1 MAKRDLSAARAP
13 GGVAA
18 IIACCA
24 LALFEGF
31 DLQAAGVAA
40 PRLAPDLRLGPDVL
54 GWFFSVSTFG
64 LMIGAA
70 IGGRLSDRYG
80 RKRVL
85 AVSVIVF
92 GMLSIL
98 TGLAQ
103 NSEQL
108 LVARFL
114 TGVGL
119 GGALPNLIAI
129 VAESAGEARRS
140 RAVGFLYG
148 SMPCG
153 GALASLVS
161 VAGAAPSDWR
171 LIFYVGG
178 LTPLLILL
186 VAAPHL
192 PGATRAPIADTDVT
206 PRRSGFIEAA
216 FGEGRAVTTLLLWT
230 VFLLA
235 LLIMY
240 LLLSWL
246 PSLLIGRGLSRPDAG
261 LVQMAFNLAGAAGS
275 VAAGWMMDRRNLRSA
290 TIVGVFAAAAA
301 SVAVL
306 ANAPASLAMSLL
318 VGALLGATVSAVQSV
333 VYGMAPGFYPTR
345 LRGTG
350 VGAAV
355 VMGRLGSAIGPLLA
369 GALLATGRS
378 PAQVLL
384 TLLPILGLGGV
395 LCVWLANRPTAP
407 TEEVAGA

>member
-1 MAKRDLSAARAP
+1 MADHHPTTARAP
-13 GGVAA
+13 SGTAA

-40 PRLAPDLRLGPDVL
+40 PRLAPDLGLGPDVL

-64 LMIGAA
+64 LMLGAA
-70 IGGRLSDRYG
+70 LGGRLSDRYG
-80 RKRVL
+80 RKPVL
-85 AVSVIVF
+85 IASVAVF
-92 GMLSIL
+92 GLLSIL

-103 NSEQL
+103 TQEQL

-129 VAESAGEARRS
+129 VAESAGEARRA
-140 RAVGFLYG
+140 RAVGFLYAG
-148 SMPCG
+148 LPCG

-161 VAGAAPSDWR
+161 LAGADPSDWR
-171 LIFYVGG
+171 MIFYVGG
-178 LTPLLILL
+178 LGPLLILL

-192 PGATRAPIADTDVT
+192 PSGASSPLARLPEVT
-206 PRRSGFIEAA
+206 PRKSGFVEAA
-216 FGEGRAVTTLLLWT
+216 VGEGRALTTLLLWT

-261 LVQMAFNLAGAAGS
+261 LVQMAFNIAGAVGS
-275 VAAGWMMDRRNLRSA
+275 VTAGWLMDRRGWRIA
-290 TIVGVFAAAAA
+290 TVIGAFGAAAA

-306 ANAPASLAMSLL
+306 ASAPASLVVSLL
-318 VGALLGATVSAVQSV
+318 VGAALGATVSAVQSV
-333 VYGMAPGFYPTR
+333 VYGMAPTFYPAR

-384 TLLPILGLGGV
+384 TLLPVLALGGL
-395 LCVWLANRPTAP
+395 LCVWLATRPTAV
-407 TEEVAGA
+407 EV

>member
-1 MAKRDLSAARAP
+1 MVKGEASAVRAP
-13 GGVAA
+13 GGTAA

-40 PRLAPDLRLGPDVL
+40 PRLAPDLGLGPEAL
-54 GWFFSVSTFG
+54 GWFFSISTFG
-64 LMIGAA
+64 LMLGAA
-70 IGGRLSDRYG
+70 VGGRLSDRYG
-80 RKRVL
+80 RKPVL
-85 AVSVIVF
+85 VVSVVVF
-92 GMLSIL
+92 GILSAL

-103 NSEQL
+103 TQEHL

-129 VAESAGEARRS
+129 VAESAGEQRRS
-140 RAVGFLYG
+140 RAVGLLYAG
-148 SMPCG
+148 LPCG

-161 VAGAAPSDWR
+161 LAGAEPSDWR
-171 LIFYVGG
+171 MIFYVGG
-178 LTPLLILL
+178 LGPLLILL
-186 VAAPHL
+186 ATARHL
-192 PGATRAPIADTDVT
+192 PGATQPPTIAAPGLA
-206 PRRSGFIEAA
+206 PPKAGFVEAA
-216 FGEGRAVTTLLLWT
+216 VGEGRAITTLLLWT

-261 LVQMAFNLAGAAGS
+261 LVQIAFNLAGAAGS
-275 VAAGWMMDRRNLRSA
+275 VAAGWLMDQRGWRLA

-301 SVAVL
+301 SVLVL
-306 ANAPASLAMSLL
+306 ANAPVSLMISLL
-318 VGALLGATVSAVQSV
+318 VGAALGATVSGVQSV
-333 VYGMAPGFYPTR
+333 VYGLAPGFYPRR

-355 VMGRLGSAIGPLLA
+355 VMGRLGSALGPLLA

-384 TLLPILGLGGV
+384 TLLPVLALGAV
-395 LCVWLANRPTAP
+395 LCVWLANRPLALGDET
-407 TEEVAGA
+407 

>member
-1 MAKRDLSAARAP
+1 LADHDSSTARAP
-13 GGVAA
+13 GGTAA

-40 PRLAPDLRLGPDVL
+40 PRLAPDLGLGPDVL

-64 LMIGAA
+64 LMLDAA
-70 IGGRLSDRYG
+70 VGGRLSDRYG
-80 RKRVL
+80 RKPVL
-85 AVSVIVF
+85 VASVIVF
-92 GMLSIL
+92 GVLSLL

-103 NSEQL
+103 TQEQL
-108 LVARFL
+108 LAARFL

-129 VAESAGEARRS
+129 VAESAGEARRG
-140 RAVGFLYG
+140 RAVGFLYAG
-148 SMPCG
+148 LPCG
-153 GALASLVS
+153 GALASLAS
-161 VAGAAPSDWR
+161 LAGADPSDWR
-171 LIFYVGG
+171 MIFYIGG
-178 LTPLLILL
+178 LGPLLVLL

-192 PGATRAPIADTDVT
+192 PGGTARPLPRAADVAHRKT
-206 PRRSGFIEAA
+206 GFLEAA
-216 FGEGRAVTTLLLWT
+216 VGEGRALTTFLLWT
-230 VFLLA
+230 VFLLV

-275 VAAGWMMDRRNLRSA
+275 VAAGWLMDRRGWRMA
-290 TIVGVFAAAAA
+290 TVVGVFAGAAAA
-301 SVAVL
+301 VAAL
-306 ANAPASLAMSLL
+306 ANAPATLVVSLL
-318 VGALLGATVSAVQSV
+318 VGAALGATVSGVQSV
-333 VYGMAPGFYPTR
+333 VYGMAPTFYPTR

-384 TLLPILGLGGV
+384 TLLPVLAVGGV
-395 LCVWLANRPTAP
+395 LCVWLAGRPTAP
-407 TEEVAGA
+407 EEA

>member
-1 MAKRDLSAARAP
+1 MADQHPSAARAP

-40 PRLAPDLRLGPDVL
+40 PRLAPDLGLGPDVL
-54 GWFFSVSTFG
+54 GWFFSISTFG
-64 LMIGAA
+64 LMLGAA
-70 IGGRLSDRYG
+70 VGGRLSDRYG
-80 RKRVL
+80 RKPVL
-85 AVSVIVF
+85 VLSVALF
-92 GMLSIL
+92 GVLSIL
-98 TGLAQ
+98 TGLSQ
-103 NSEQL
+103 TQEQL
-108 LVARFL
+108 LIARFL

-140 RAVGFLYG
+140 RAVGFLYAG
-148 SMPCG
+148 LPCG

-161 VAGAAPSDWR
+161 LAGAEPSDWR
-171 LIFYVGG
+171 MIFYIGG
-178 LTPLLILL
+178 LGPLLVLL

-192 PGATRAPIADTDVT
+192 PKAAKPAPPRAADLAS
-206 PRRSGFIEAA
+206 RKSGFIEAA
-216 FGEGRAVTTLLLWT
+216 VGEGRAVTTLLLWT

-275 VAAGWMMDRRNLRSA
+275 VAAGWLMDRRGWRLA
-290 TIVGVFAAAAA
+290 TIVGAFGAAAAA
-301 SVAVL
+301 VLVL
-306 ANAPASLAMSLL
+306 ANAPASLAVSLV
-318 VGALLGATVSAVQSV
+318 VGAALGATVSAVQSV
-333 VYGMAPGFYPTR
+333 VYGMAPGFYPAR

-384 TLLPILGLGGV
+384 TLLPILAVGGL
-395 LCVWLANRPTAP
+395 LCVWLANRPTAAA
-407 TEEVAGA
+407 EEG